1 MRMAIAGGIIR
12 IKILRICIFFT
23 WHKEKNFCFNA
34 RNFCFL
40 KIFTFPRPILPKLL
54 QKYADIIT
62 DTVFKKLFGDERFP
76 DLMIFLLR
84 ELIPER
90 NISSIKYA
98 PQEHQNEFPEG
109 HGIRVDV
116 ECYDETTGAR
126 FAVEMQA
133 LKVRNFHDRLL
144 AYSTYIVQEQFG
156 IGLMSRGSGKW
167 DYSFPQ
173 SYVIALMDYDD
184 NAQSDAIRHEYALLD
199 VGGGSPF
206 TDRLKFITLELPK
219 YHDPADPEATA
230 LDKLEKGVKEGHE
243 KGLREGMA
251 KGMKEGMAK
260 GLEEGREKG
269 MKEGREKGMKEGRA
283 EGREKGRKEA
293 LANSLKA
300 INLLK
305 SGMKPEQV
313 SDKTSLSLDYVL
325 EIQKELNG

>member
-1 MRMAIAGGIIR
+1 MR
-12 IKILRICIFFT
+12 
-23 WHKEKNFCFNA
+23 WSSS
-34 RNFCFL
+34 RN
-40 KIFTFPRPILPKLL
+40 T
-54 QKYADIIT
+54 
-62 DTVFKKLFGDERFP
+62 
-76 DLMIFLLR
+76 LMIFLLR

-230 LDKLEKGVKEGHE
+230 LDKLCFALHNMTTFRNRPEYLQGKFFELLFEKAEIAKFAPEGHE